1 MQVDTSQQSFRLS
14 TGGLFYSLGL
24 RVHLLKEGEYRT
36 GLVIAVLIALTWLPL
51 IILSA
56 LDGTLTGAGT
66 GLSLLADLKPHV
78 RCLIALP
85 ILIIADLIIDP
96 IIAGAINGFRESGI
110 LSDQDRPKF
119 DEAVDKLSRHRDAFL
134 PDVAMLLITAA
145 LAWSFVSGIADV
157 GVEDDIASWMKAGA
171 ESDAAFTLAGWWS
184 LLVSS
189 PVLQI
194 LLYRWLWRFLIWAGF
209 LYRFS
214 RIKLMLEP
222 THPDLA
228 GGLGAL
234 KFTQGAFT
242 AVFIAFG
249 AMLSASIAEEVM
261 RTELTLDE
269 TRPFIVGFIVA
280 CIALTSLPLL
290 IFAPKLVE
298 ARRRGR
304 RAYGALG
311 HKLTRAFDERWT
323 DKNEAGVGDDL
334 LHAIDPSAMAD
345 YSAVYEN
352 VKGMHLIPVSLR
364 SYALQAAS
372 LALPFLPL
380 IFIEI
385 PLSELMGR
393 LLDSLV

>member
-1 MQVDTSQQSFRLS
+1 MQVDTSQQSFCLS

-24 RVHLLKEGEYRT
+24 RVHLLKEGEYRM

-78 RCLIALP
+78 RYLIAIP
-85 ILIIADLIIDP
+85 VLIIADIIIDP

-110 LSDQDRPKF
+110 LSEQDRPKF
-119 DEAVDKLSRHRDAFL
+119 GAAVDELSRRRDAFL
-134 PDVAMLLITAA
+134 PDVAMLLIAAA
-145 LAWSFVSGIADV
+145 LAWSFISGAADV
-157 GVEDDIASWMKAGA
+157 GIEDDVTSWMKTGAG
-171 ESDAAFTLAGWWS
+171 SDAAFTLAGWWS

-189 PVLQI
+189 PIMQI
-194 LLYRWLWRFLIWAGF
+194 LLYRWLWRFIIWAGF

-242 AVFIAFG
+242 VVFIAFG
-249 AMLSASIAEEVM
+249 AMLSASIAEEILHTDLALV
-261 RTELTLDE
+261 EV
-269 TRPFIVGFIVA
+269 RPFVIGFIVA
-280 CIALTSLPLL
+280 CITLTNLPLL
-290 IFAPKLVE
+290 FFAPKLVE
-298 ARRRGR
+298 ARRTGR

-311 HKLTRAFDERWT
+311 HKLTRAFDEHWT
-323 DKNEAGVGDDL
+323 DKDEAGVGDDL

-352 VKGMHLIPVSLR
+352 VKGMHIIPVSLR
-364 SYALQAAS
+364 TYALQAVS
-372 LALPFLPL
+372 LAVPFLPL
-380 IFIEI
+380 IFIEM
-385 PLSELMGR
+385 PLSEVMSR